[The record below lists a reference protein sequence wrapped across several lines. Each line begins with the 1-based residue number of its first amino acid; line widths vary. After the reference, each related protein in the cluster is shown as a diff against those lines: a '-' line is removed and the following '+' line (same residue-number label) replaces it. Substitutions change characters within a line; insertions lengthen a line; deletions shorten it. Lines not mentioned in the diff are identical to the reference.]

1 MDVALV
7 LGELRKFGTI
17 ACVLIFSFK
26 FFFFQSFLYLAYLN

>member
-17 ACVLIFSFK
+17 ACVLIFSFN
-26 FFFFQSFLYLAYLN
+26 FFFQSFLYLAYLN